1 MKLHVHTHLSR
12 ANFTLAVDCTLPLS
26 GVTALFGRSGCGK
39 TTLLRIISGL
49 DRAANSQVAIE
60 RTSGDLTVWQDVRQF
75 IPVHRRRIGMVFQE
89 PSLLPHLSVRENL
102 LFGFRR
108 TPEAERHVTFDG
120 AVSLLGI
127 AELVDRPVHALS
139 GGQAQRV
146 SLGRALLSNPHLLLL
161 DEPLSALDTQTKR
174 EIMPFLSR
182 LANDID
188 IPIILVTHAAEEVE
202 QLADRVVFM
211 HQGGIERVE
220 SLADAIMRPD
230 SPLFI
235 DRGAASVLYGELG
248 AVNAHG
254 LQSFSNRNIQL
265 WLQPTGV
272 AQSPPLRKQQ
282 KTRLRI
288 MARDVSLAL
297 NPIPDVSIQ
306 NQLPATINRIDSPE
320 GGRVVVVC
328 HLQDGQVI
336 LAEISPWAKAQLNLR
351 VGQSIVVLIKAVAL
365 LN

>member
-1 MKLHVHTHLSR
+1 MKLHVRTRLTR
-12 ANFTLAVDCTLPLS
+12 AEFTLAVDCTLPIA

-39 TTLLRIISGL
+39 TTLLRVISGL
-49 DRAANSQVAIE
+49 DRVANGLVAIE
-60 RTSGDLTVWQDVRQF
+60 DDSGHKTLWQNSRQF
-75 IPVHRRRIGMVFQE
+75 VPVHRRRIGMVFQE

-108 TPEAERHVTFDG
+108 TPEAERHVTFDD
-120 AVSLLGI
+120 AVNLLGVT
-127 AELVDRPVHALS
+127 ELVDRPVHALS

-174 EIMPFLSR
+174 EIMPFLNR
-182 LANDID
+182 LANEID

-211 HQGGIERVE
+211 HNGSIERVE
-220 SLADAIMRPD
+220 SLADAILRPD

-248 AVNAHG
+248 TVNAHG
-254 LQSFSNRNIQL
+254 LQSFGNEAIQL
-265 WLQPTGV
+265 WLHPATPGPTP
-272 AQSPPLRKQQ
+272 ASLKRQ

-297 NPIPDVSIQ
+297 NPIRNLSIQ

-328 HLQDGQVI
+328 HLRDGQII
-336 LAEISPWAKAQLNLR
+336 LAEISPWAKEQLNLQ

-365 LN
+365 LS